1 MNLNK
6 YYFNVWINIILLCPL
21 KLIWHPKVF
30 TIKSSI
36 SYVLYLN
43 FRKYSTKQ
51 DFSILHNIYCIKK
64 IRGNLNIFKTF
75 PISERIWCNGIVYDV
90 LFETIS
96 FSLMELFY
104 FLSFQ
109 SYLYFLPFGQVTY
122 TLPTYTAYLIYQK
135 SNIKDI

>member
-1 MNLNK
+1 MPIKIDLT
-6 YYFNVWINIILLCPL
+6 Y
-21 KLIWHPKVF
+21 PKVF
-30 TIKSSI
+30 TIESSI

-51 DFSILHNIYCIKK
+51 DFSISHNIDCIKK

-75 PISERIWCNGIVYDV
+75 PISERTWCNGIVYYV

-104 FLSFQ
+104 FVSFQ

-122 TLPTYTAYLIYQK
+122 TLPTYIAYLIYQK

>member
-1 MNLNK
+1 MTIKIDLT
-6 YYFNVWINIILLCPL
+6 Y
-21 KLIWHPKVF
+21 PKVF
-30 TIKSSI
+30 TIESSI

-43 FRKYSTKQ
+43 FRKYSTKR
-51 DFSILHNIYCIKK
+51 DFSILYNIDYIKK
-64 IRGNLNIFKTF
+64 IKGNLNIFKTF
-75 PISERIWCNGIVYDV
+75 PISQRRWCNGIVYDV

-109 SYLYFLPFGQVTY
+109 SYLYFLPFGQVTC
-122 TLPTYTAYLIYQK
+122 TLPTYIAYLIYQK